1 MVQKT
6 EPVFTDFTW
15 KTKTDRWE
23 NHVYLSSSDIWDVS
37 QTSIFCMLGDNEGGK
52 FKQMIFLL
60 EYWQSAVRRWE
71 KSHPHLRTRRKTC
84 TAEVQSTNKMRLCV
98 SVGGIE
104 PSAFSRYPTGAVVE
118 RRALNNRSVCRF
130 NVFVIT
136 RPISNL
142 MVSLWSISGK
152 NERWSQREKKCS
164 EFLLHTVTCWCD
176 AAINT
181 DFLPQPGWLQHRSAS
196 FSIFI
201 KTNSSMRTMNGIQR
215 RRLSR

>member
-15 KTKTDRWE
+15 KTKIDSSWAPEQLQTFEMFLRHQYFACWAIE
-23 NHVYLSSSDIWDVS
+23 KVESSSRWFS
-37 QTSIFCMLGDNEGGK
+37 FS
-52 FKQMIFLL
+52 
-60 EYWQSAVRRWE
+60 EYWHSSVRRWE
-71 KSHPHLRTRRKTC
+71 KSHPHLKIRRKTC
-84 TAEVQSTNKMRLCV
+84 TAEVQSTNKRRLCV

-142 MVSLWSISGK
+142 MVSLWSTTGK
-152 NERWSQREKKCS
+152 NERWSQREKS
-164 EFLLHTVTCWCD
+164 
-176 AAINT
+176 AASIYCT
-181 DFLPQPGWLQHRSAS
+181 LWHVDVKLQ
-196 FSIFI
+196 
-201 KTNSSMRTMNGIQR
+201 
-215 RRLSR
+215 